1 MTTNRMISVVA
12 VCALMGVAGRAMAR
26 PDARPAPF
34 PDKASAIVF
43 QGSSDD
49 PAFGEDVAAMRTVL
63 TSNANRW
70 QYDGA
75 RGSIATL
82 TAGGAGANRANWA
95 NLGTAMNGAA
105 QNMWAQA
112 ARDQNFV
119 YYHASHGGNINA
131 LNSNMEFGDGTRTA
145 TQFATAVKDNLKF
158 GHNEY
163 SSNGTATSCVRT
175 MTFMLQGCN
184 TGGMMQ
190 QLTDV
195 LGSKATRRATFP
207 ALSDIT
213 VLTAA
218 DSGECAYSSPRPET
232 GSTWSRAMYGFTT
245 GGVAVGGS
253 LQGNNARS
261 AWDVY
266 RDTARNDTSNANAAY
281 TINAAQGTGNNAAM
295 YERGARPDGSGQ
307 YEHPLYRHVQFY
319 PALTF
324 GEGVDGRVNVRAG
337 NTTLDFRLS
346 EHNRAGSDV
355 PISGPIPIMMTLTN
369 ASAGFM
375 QADRDL
381 RPLAS
386 LGTLPSGDLRFVDY
400 YTFNLTNS
408 GGITF
413 NGASLMLEMESDDA
427 AAAALLGGLRLFR
440 HDATNGWVNTNA
452 SWNPF
457 QSKFLLDGITSL
469 GTYAVVVPAPGAVAL
484 AGLGGVLVLRRRRVA

>member
-1 MTTNRMISVVA
+1 MKTNLTISAVA
-12 VCALMGVAGRAMAR
+12 VCVLMGVAGKAIAR
-26 PDARPAPF
+26 PDTQPAPF
-34 PDKASAIVF
+34 PDRAAAILF

-49 PAFGEDVAAMRTVL
+49 AAFGEDVGAMRTVL

-70 QYDGA
+70 QYDGT

-95 NLGTAMNGAA
+95 NLSTAMNGAA
-105 QNMWAQA
+105 QGMWSQA

-119 YYHASHGGNINA
+119 YYHASHGGNIDA
-131 LNSNMEFGDGTRTA
+131 TNSNMEFGDGTKTA
-145 TQFATAVKDNLKF
+145 TEFATKVRSELKF
-158 GHNEY
+158 GHTEF

-190 QLTDV
+190 QLTDAI
-195 LGSKATRRATFP
+195 GSKAARRATFP

-232 GSTWSRAMYGFTT
+232 GSTWSRAMYGFNT
-245 GGVAVGGS
+245 GGTDVGGS
-253 LQGNNARS
+253 LQGNGARS

-281 TINAAQGTGNNAAM
+281 AINAAQGTGNNAAM

-319 PALTF
+319 PSITF
-324 GEGVDGRVNVRAG
+324 GEGVDGRVNVAAG
-337 NTTLDFRLS
+337 NTSLDFRLS
-346 EHNRAGSDV
+346 RHNVAGSNV
-355 PISGPIPIMMTLTN
+355 PISGPIPIMMTLTG
-369 ASAGFM
+369 ASAGFI
-375 QADRDL
+375 QADRDM

-386 LGTLPSGDLRFVDY
+386 LGALPTADLRFVDY

-408 GGITF
+408 SGITF
-413 NGASLMLEMESDDA
+413 SGGNLMLEMESDDA
-427 AAAALLGGLRLFR
+427 AAAALLGGLQLYR
-440 HDATNGWVNTNA
+440 HNGTGWVNTNA
-452 SWNPF
+452 MWDPTI
-457 QSKFLLDGITSL
+457 SKFSLPNLESL
-469 GTYAVVVPAPGAVAL
+469 GTYAVVVPGPGAAVL
-484 AGLGGVLVLRRRRVA
+484 CGLGGVLMIRRRRVA